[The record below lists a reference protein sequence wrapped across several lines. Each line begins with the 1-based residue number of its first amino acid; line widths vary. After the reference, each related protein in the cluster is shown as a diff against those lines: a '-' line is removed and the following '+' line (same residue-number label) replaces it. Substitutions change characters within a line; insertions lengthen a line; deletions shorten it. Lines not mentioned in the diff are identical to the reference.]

1 MILSSPSA
9 TLFSRIK
16 SEMVSLGVWYSSAA
30 DEAAFRTWFVAAW
43 IDSGCTSDFA
53 VLVQPSSQRSIQF
66 NVRVGV
72 AGHRC
77 NVYWG
82 DGTSTSSAPLTGAD
96 TSLEKTYT
104 TGVVRAVVMIGKI
117 TRFVSVN
124 ADGKTAFGGRVGGL
138 TSLTYLNVSGYNT
151 LSGSV
156 AGLTSL
162 TYLDVSGSNTLSGSV
177 AGLTSLTILSVNGS
191 NTLSGSVA
199 GCTLLTY
206 LSVGGSNGLSGS
218 VAGLT
223 LLTYLRVGGP
233 NTLSGSVAGLTRLT
247 YLGVG
252 GSNTLSGWGAIA
264 ASATGLCQM
273 SHGGLTVLDAI
284 EVNAVLAGLW
294 ANRDAAKS
302 RTERVIDLGK
312 DTPTPDAA
320 PTGQGLIDKAALQ
333 AYRSPNND
341 PTKALWTVTTN

>member
-53 VLVQPSSQRSIQF
+53 VLVHPSSQLSIQF

-96 TSLEKTYT
+96 TSLAKTYT

-138 TSLTYLNVSGYNT
+138 TSLTDLYVL
-151 LSGSV
+151 
-156 AGLTSL
+156 
-162 TYLDVSGSNTLSGSV
+162 GSNTLSGSV
-177 AGLTSLTILSVNGS
+177 AGLTSLAVLGVGGS

-199 GCTLLTY
+199 GLTSLAF
-206 LSVGGSNGLSGS
+206 LSVGGSN
-218 VAGLT
+218 T
-223 LLTYLRVGGP
+223 I
-233 NTLSGSVAGLTRLT
+233 SGSVAGLTRLT
-247 YLGVG
+247 YLSVGGYNTLSGSVAGLTLLPIIDVG
-252 GSNTLSGWGAIA
+252 GSNTLSGSVAGLTQLTYLGVVGSNTISGWGAIA

-273 SHGGLTVLDAI
+273 THGGLTVLDAT
-284 EVNAVLAGLW
+284 EVNAVLAGFW

-302 RTERVIDLGK
+302 RAERVIDLGK

-333 AYRSPNND
+333 AYRSPT
-341 PTKALWTVTTN
+341 PPGTAALWTVTTN

>member
-53 VLVQPSSQRSIQF
+53 VLVQPSSQLSIQF

-96 TSLEKTYT
+96 TSLAKTYT

-138 TSLTYLNVSGYNT
+138 TSLTFINVYGSNT

-162 TYLDVSGSNTLSGSV
+162 TYLSV
-177 AGLTSLTILSVNGS
+177 
-191 NTLSGSVA
+191 
-199 GCTLLTY
+199 Y
-206 LSVGGSNGLSGS
+206 
-218 VAGLT
+218 
-223 LLTYLRVGGP
+223 
-233 NTLSGSVAGLTRLT
+233 
-247 YLGVG
+247 

-273 SHGGLTVLDAI
+273 THGGLTVLDAT
-284 EVNAVLAGLW
+284 EVNAVLAGFW

-312 DTPTPDAA
+312 DTPTPNAA
-320 PTGQGLIDKAALQ
+320 PTGQGLIDNAALQ
-333 AYRSPNND
+333 AYRSPT
-341 PTKALWTVTTN
+341 PPGTAALWTVTTN

>member
-9 TLFSRIK
+9 TLFARIK

-53 VLVQPSSQRSIQF
+53 VLVQPSSQLSIQF

-96 TSLEKTYT
+96 TSLAKTYT

-138 TSLTYLNVSGYNT
+138 TSLTYLNVGGYNT
-151 LSGSV
+151 LSGW
-156 AGLTSL
+156 GSL
-162 TYLDVSGSNTLSGSV
+162 
-177 AGLTSLTILSVNGS
+177 
-191 NTLSGSVA
+191 
-199 GCTLLTY
+199 
-206 LSVGGSNGLSGS
+206 
-218 VAGLT
+218 
-223 LLTYLRVGGP
+223 
-233 NTLSGSVAGLTRLT
+233 
-247 YLGVG
+247 
-252 GSNTLSGWGAIA
+252 A
-264 ASATGLCQM
+264 AEAAGLCQM
-273 SHGGLTVLDAI
+273 LHGGLTVLDAI
-284 EVNAVLAGLW
+284 EVNAVLAGFW
-294 ANRDAAKS
+294 ANRGAAKS

-312 DTPTPDAA
+312 DTPTPNAA

-333 AYRSPNND
+333 AYRSPT
-341 PTKALWTVTTN
+341 PPGTAALWTVITN